1 MDLFFFNVLP
11 LFLPLFILLIVLSI
25 SSSSSFDRQYKLEGG
40 KRFLSMSTCRTLT
53 LGCSFPMVNRP
64 SKKFT
69 VSALY
74 KRVLLRT
81 CCWSTVEMHLIC
93 SWRTRSNSQ
102 TGLGAEELLPAE
114 FAFCSCCFFFFF
126 PLLSS
131 FLSSFFL
138 FPFFCFRAVF
148 FFRLISSQMKM
159 SVTQSSSPSPPT

>member
-1 MDLFFFNVLP
+1 
-11 LFLPLFILLIVLSI
+11 
-25 SSSSSFDRQYKLEGG
+25 
-40 KRFLSMSTCRTLT
+40 
-53 LGCSFPMVNRP
+53 MVNRP

-69 VSALY
+69 VSAPY
-74 KRVLLRT
+74 KRVLLGT

-138 FPFFCFRAVF
+138 FPYFCFRAVF
-148 FFRLISSQMKM
+148 FFRLISSQMTL
-159 SVTQSSSPSPPT
+159 SVTQSSSPSPPTWYFKTQNTDNLCMRGHRGRGFESRYRSYSQSGLGAE

>member
-1 MDLFFFNVLP
+1 
-11 LFLPLFILLIVLSI
+11 
-25 SSSSSFDRQYKLEGG
+25 
-40 KRFLSMSTCRTLT
+40 MSTCRTLT

-69 VSALY
+69 VSTPY

-81 CCWSTVEMHLIC
+81 CCWLTVELHLIC

-102 TGLGAEELLPAE
+102 TCLGAEELLPAE

-138 FPFFCFRAVF
+138 FPYFCFRAVF
-148 FFRLISSQMKM
+148 FFRLVLLIVSYILNPVVFSLVQK
-159 SVTQSSSPSPPT
+159 SPVRTLFPWNINSFFSLTV

>member
-1 MDLFFFNVLP
+1 
-11 LFLPLFILLIVLSI
+11 
-25 SSSSSFDRQYKLEGG
+25 
-40 KRFLSMSTCRTLT
+40 
-53 LGCSFPMVNRP
+53 MVNRP

-69 VSALY
+69 VSAPY

-114 FAFCSCCFFFFF
+114 FAFFSCCFFFFF

-131 FLSSFFL
+131 FLSFFFL
-138 FPFFCFRAVF
+138 FPLFLFQSSFLFSPHFLSDDTVSNTKLLTLPPNLVFCFCCF
-148 FFRLISSQMKM
+148 FPYYHDLYLILLFFLVPIVD
-159 SVTQSSSPSPPT
+159 SVDSCSYCRKCRQLYLQ